1 MCDPKSGGNKSKNGG
16 GGGGGLNDKMKDI
29 FTPNTTSIAKNKA
42 AGAAH
47 TASQQAKGIGVAR
60 SNITGSSGKAIKGV
74 ANSQTNP
81 ALVNLAINGVKGKDG
96 LAALSK
102 AQAASLG
109 KDTSFTGI
117 FNDIVNDTKHK
128 PVESLLQFG
137 TRTMQEKD
145 ASIKNMLDGGSSVN
159 GGAGGSYTNYK
170 GSGPTGDPRGE
181 NNVHK
186 DYSTSPKLNAVPSGF
201 SGVGGGVVPPVR
213 PVRPNLPPAVLPPV
227 VLPPV
232 VDPNPEGASRPQ
244 VKAAIPETNL
254 SAAGAIANPDAL
266 KNILAVKKGK
276 QQRGKRN
283 LRTAKTGQRVAGAGV
298 GLNIA

>member
-1 MCDPKSGGNKSKNGG
+1 MCDAKGGGNKSKS
-16 GGGGGLNDKMKDI
+16 GGGGGLNDKIKDI

-201 SGVGGGVVPPVR
+201 DGVGGGVVPPV
-213 PVRPNLPPAVLPPV
+213 PPAKPVPPV
-227 VLPPV
+227 VPPI
-232 VDPNPEGASRPQ
+232 VDPNPEGATRTK
-244 VKAAIPETNL
+244 VKAAIPQTNL
-254 SAAGAIANPDAL
+254 SAAGAIANPDGL

>member
-1 MCDPKSGGNKSKNGG
+1 MCDPKSGGNKSKN
-16 GGGGGLNDKMKDI
+16 GGGGLNDKMKDI

-145 ASIKNMLDGGSSVN
+145 ASIKNMLDGGSSAN

-201 SGVGGGVVPPVR
+201 DGVGGGVVPPV
-213 PVRPNLPPAVLPPV
+213 PPAKPVPPV
-227 VLPPV
+227 VPPI
-232 VDPNPEGASRPQ
+232 VDPNPEGATRTK
-244 VKAAIPETNL
+244 VKAAIPQTNL
-254 SAAGAIANPDAL
+254 SAAGAIANPDGL

>member
-1 MCDPKSGGNKSKNGG
+1 MCDAKGGGNKSKSGG
-16 GGGGGLNDKMKDI
+16 GGGGGLNDKIKDI
-29 FTPNTTSIAKNKA
+29 FTPNTTSIAKNKG

-201 SGVGGGVVPPVR
+201 DGVGGGVVPPAK
-213 PVRPNLPPAVLPPV
+213 PVPPV
-227 VLPPV
+227 VPPI
-232 VDPNPEGASRPQ
+232 VDPNLEGSSRPK
-244 VKAAIPETNL
+244 VKAAIPQTNL
-254 SAAGAIANPDAL
+254 SAAGAIANPDGL

-283 LRTAKTGQRVAGAGV
+283 LRTAKTGQRVSGSGV

>member
-1 MCDPKSGGNKSKNGG
+1 MCNAKSGGNSKSGG
-16 GGGGGLNDKMKDI
+16 NGGGGLNDKMKDI
-29 FTPNTTSIAKNKA
+29 FTPNTTSIAKNKG

-201 SGVGGGVVPPVR
+201 DGVGGGVVPPVP
-213 PVRPNLPPAVLPPV
+213 PVKPPVPPV

-232 VDPNPEGASRPQ
+232 VDPNPEGASRPK
-244 VKAAIPETNL
+244 VKSALPETTMA
-254 SAAGAIANPDAL
+254 AAGAIANPDGL

-283 LRTAKTGQRVAGAGV
+283 LRTAKTGQRVSGSGV

>member
-1 MCDPKSGGNKSKNGG
+1 MCNAKSGGNSKSGG
-16 GGGGGLNDKMKDI
+16 NGGGGGLNDKMKDI

-201 SGVGGGVVPPVR
+201 DGVGGGVVPPV
-213 PVRPNLPPAVLPPV
+213 PPAKPVPPV
-227 VLPPV
+227 VPPI
-232 VDPNPEGASRPQ
+232 VDPNPEGATRTK
-244 VKAAIPETNL
+244 VKAAIPQTNL
-254 SAAGAIANPDAL
+254 SAAGAIANPDGL

>member
-1 MCDPKSGGNKSKNGG
+1 MCNAKSGGNSKSGG
-16 GGGGGLNDKMKDI
+16 NGGGGLNDKMKDI
-29 FTPNTTSIAKNKA
+29 FTPNTTSIAKNKG

-201 SGVGGGVVPPVR
+201 DGVGGGVVPPV
-213 PVRPNLPPAVLPPV
+213 PPAKPVPPV
-227 VLPPV
+227 VPPI
-232 VDPNPEGASRPQ
+232 VDPNPEGATRTK
-244 VKAAIPETNL
+244 VKAAIPQTNL
-254 SAAGAIANPDAL
+254 SAAGAIANPDGL

>member
-1 MCDPKSGGNKSKNGG
+1 MCNAKSGGNSKSGG
-16 GGGGGLNDKMKDI
+16 NGGGGLNDKMKDI
-29 FTPNTTSIAKNKA
+29 FTPNTTSIAKNKG

-201 SGVGGGVVPPVR
+201 DGVGGGVVPPV
-213 PVRPNLPPAVLPPV
+213 PPAKPVPPV

-232 VDPNPEGASRPQ
+232 VDPNPEGASRPK
-244 VKAAIPETNL
+244 VKSALPETTMA
-254 SAAGAIANPDAL
+254 AAGAIANPDGL

>member
-1 MCDPKSGGNKSKNGG
+1 MCSPKSSSSGGSKSGG
-16 GGGGGLNDKMKDI
+16 GGGFNDKMKDV

-47 TASQQAKGIGVAR
+47 IVSLQDKGIGVAR
-60 SNITGSSGKAIKGV
+60 SNITDSDGKAISGLS
-74 ANSQTNP
+74 NSQTNP

-145 ASIKNMLDGGSSVN
+145 AEIKRMLDGGSSVN
-159 GGAGGSYTNYK
+159 GGAGGSYTNYT
-170 GSGPTGDPRGE
+170 GSGPSDDPRGE
-181 NNVHK
+181 NNVHTN
-186 DYSTSPKLNAVPSGF
+186 YSSNISQNAVPSGF
-201 SGVGGGVVPPVR
+201 NGVGGGVVPPVP
-213 PVRPNLPPAVLPPV
+213 PVPPV
-227 VLPPV
+227 VPPV
-232 VDPNPEGASRPQ
+232 VDPNPEGASTPRI
-244 VKAAIPETNL
+244 KTTIDDTSL
-254 SAAGAIANPDAL
+254 GGSAGAIANPDGL
-266 KNILAVKKGK
+266 KNILAVSKGK
-276 QQRGKRN
+276 RMKGKRN
-283 LRTAKTGQRVAGAGV
+283 LRIAKTGQRVAGAGV

>member
-1 MCDPKSGGNKSKNGG
+1 MCDAKGGGNKSKSGG
-16 GGGGGLNDKMKDI
+16 GGGGGLNDKIKDI

-145 ASIKNMLDGGSSVN
+145 ASIRDMLDGGPSVN
-159 GGAGGSYTNYK
+159 GGSSGSYTNYK
-170 GSGPTGDPRGE
+170 GSAPTGDPRGE

-201 SGVGGGVVPPVR
+201 DGVGGGVVPPVP
-213 PVRPNLPPAVLPPV
+213 PVKPVPPVVPPV
-227 VLPPV
+227 VL
-232 VDPNPEGASRPQ
+232 DPNPEGASTPR
-244 VKAAIPETNL
+244 VKAAIPQTNL
-254 SAAGAIANPDAL
+254 SAAGAIANPDGL

-283 LRTAKTGQRVAGAGV
+283 LRIAKTGQRVAGAGV

>member
-1 MCDPKSGGNKSKNGG
+1 MCNAKSGGNSKSGG
-16 GGGGGLNDKMKDI
+16 NGGGGLNDKMKDI
-29 FTPNTTSIAKNKA
+29 FTPNTTSIAKNKG

-74 ANSQTNP
+74 ANSQANP
-81 ALVNLAINGVKGKDG
+81 ALVNLAIDGVKGKDG
-96 LAALSK
+96 LATLSK
-102 AQAASLG
+102 VQAASLG

-137 TRTMQEKD
+137 TRTMQQKD
-145 ASIKNMLDGGSSVN
+145 ASIKNMLDGGSSAN

-201 SGVGGGVVPPVR
+201 DGVGGGVVPPV
-213 PVRPNLPPAVLPPV
+213 PPAKPVPPV

-232 VDPNPEGASRPQ
+232 VPDPNPEGASRPK
-244 VKAAIPETNL
+244 VKSALPETTMA
-254 SAAGAIANPDAL
+254 AAGAIANPDGL

-283 LRTAKTGQRVAGAGV
+283 LRIAKTGQRVAGAGV

>member
-29 FTPNTTSIAKNKA
+29 FTPNTTSIAKNKG

-137 TRTMQEKD
+137 TRTMQKKD

-201 SGVGGGVVPPVR
+201 DGVGGGVVPPAK
-213 PVRPNLPPAVLPPV
+213 PVPPV
-227 VLPPV
+227 VPPI
-232 VDPNPEGASRPQ
+232 VDPNLEGSSRPK
-244 VKAAIPETNL
+244 VKAAIPQTNL
-254 SAAGAIANPDAL
+254 SAAGAIANPDGL

-283 LRTAKTGQRVAGAGV
+283 LRTAKTGQRVSGSGV

>member
-1 MCDPKSGGNKSKNGG
+1 MCDPKSGGNKSKN
-16 GGGGGLNDKMKDI
+16 GGGGLNDKMKDI

-145 ASIKNMLDGGSSVN
+145 ASIKNMLDGGSSAN

-201 SGVGGGVVPPVR
+201 DGVGGGVVPPV
-213 PVRPNLPPAVLPPV
+213 PPAKPVPPV
-227 VLPPV
+227 VPPI
-232 VDPNPEGASRPQ
+232 VDPNLEGSSRPK
-244 VKAAIPETNL
+244 VKAAIPQTNL
-254 SAAGAIANPDAL
+254 SAAGAIANPDGL

-283 LRTAKTGQRVAGAGV
+283 LRTAKTGQRVSGSGV

>member
-1 MCDPKSGGNKSKNGG
+1 MCNAKSGGNSKSGG
-16 GGGGGLNDKMKDI
+16 NGGGGLNDKMKDI
-29 FTPNTTSIAKNKA
+29 FTPNTTSIAKNKG

-137 TRTMQEKD
+137 TR
-145 ASIKNMLDGGSSVN
+145 ASDI
-159 GGAGGSYTNYK
+159 
-170 GSGPTGDPRGE
+170 
-181 NNVHK
+181 
-186 DYSTSPKLNAVPSGF
+186 
-201 SGVGGGVVPPVR
+201 
-213 PVRPNLPPAVLPPV
+213 
-227 VLPPV
+227 
-232 VDPNPEGASRPQ
+232 
-244 VKAAIPETNL
+244 
-254 SAAGAIANPDAL
+254 
-266 KNILAVKKGK
+266 
-276 QQRGKRN
+276 
-283 LRTAKTGQRVAGAGV
+283 
-298 GLNIA
+298 

>member
-1 MCDPKSGGNKSKNGG
+1 MCDAKGGGNKSKSGG
-16 GGGGGLNDKMKDI
+16 GGGGGLNDKIKDI

-145 ASIKNMLDGGSSVN
+145 ASIKNMLDGGSSAN

-201 SGVGGGVVPPVR
+201 DGVGGGVVPPV
-213 PVRPNLPPAVLPPV
+213 PPAKPVPPV
-227 VLPPV
+227 VPPI
-232 VDPNPEGASRPQ
+232 VDPNPEGATRTK
-244 VKAAIPETNL
+244 VKAAIPQTNL
-254 SAAGAIANPDAL
+254 SAAGAIANPDGL

>member
-1 MCDPKSGGNKSKNGG
+1 MCDPKSGGNKSKN
-16 GGGGGLNDKMKDI
+16 GGGGLNDKMKDI

-145 ASIKNMLDGGSSVN
+145 ASIKNMLDGGSSAN

>member
-137 TRTMQEKD
+137 TRTMQKKD

-201 SGVGGGVVPPVR
+201 DGVGGGVVPPAK
-213 PVRPNLPPAVLPPV
+213 PVPPV
-227 VLPPV
+227 VPPI
-232 VDPNPEGASRPQ
+232 VDPNLEGATRTK

-266 KNILAVKKGK
+266 KNILAVKKNK
-276 QQRGKRN
+276 QSRGKKM
-283 LRTAKTGQRVAGAGV
+283 LRIAKTGQRVAGAGV

>member
-201 SGVGGGVVPPVR
+201 DGVGGGVVPPAK
-213 PVRPNLPPAVLPPV
+213 PVPPV
-227 VLPPV
+227 VPPI
-232 VDPNPEGASRPQ
+232 VDPNLEGSSRPK
-244 VKAAIPETNL
+244 VKAAIPQTNL
-254 SAAGAIANPDAL
+254 SAAGAIANPDGL

-283 LRTAKTGQRVAGAGV
+283 LRTAKTGQRVSGSGV

>member
-1 MCDPKSGGNKSKNGG
+1 MCDAKSGGNKSKSGG

-137 TRTMQEKD
+137 TRTMQKKD

-201 SGVGGGVVPPVR
+201 DGVGGGVVPPAK
-213 PVRPNLPPAVLPPV
+213 PVPPV
-227 VLPPV
+227 VPPI
-232 VDPNPEGASRPQ
+232 VDPNSEGATRTK

-266 KNILAVKKGK
+266 KNILAVKKNK
-276 QQRGKRN
+276 QSRGKKM
-283 LRTAKTGQRVAGAGV
+283 LRIAKTGQRVAGAGV

>member
-137 TRTMQEKD
+137 TRTMQKKD

-201 SGVGGGVVPPVR
+201 DGVGGGVVPPAK
-213 PVRPNLPPAVLPPV
+213 PVPPV
-227 VLPPV
+227 VPPI
-232 VDPNPEGASRPQ
+232 VDPNLEGSSRPK
-244 VKAAIPETNL
+244 VKAAIPQTNL
-254 SAAGAIANPDAL
+254 SAAGAIANPDGL

-283 LRTAKTGQRVAGAGV
+283 LRTAKTGQRVSGSGV

>member
-1 MCDPKSGGNKSKNGG
+1 MCNAKSGGNSKSGG
-16 GGGGGLNDKMKDI
+16 NGGGGLNDKIKDI

-137 TRTMQEKD
+137 TRTMQKKD

-201 SGVGGGVVPPVR
+201 DGVGGGVVPPAK
-213 PVRPNLPPAVLPPV
+213 PVPPV
-227 VLPPV
+227 VPPI
-232 VDPNPEGASRPQ
+232 VDPNLEGSSRPK
-244 VKAAIPETNL
+244 VKAAIPQTNL
-254 SAAGAIANPDAL
+254 SAAGAIANPDGL

>member
-1 MCDPKSGGNKSKNGG
+1 MCDAKGGGNKSKSGG
-16 GGGGGLNDKMKDI
+16 GGGGGLNDKIKDI

-145 ASIKNMLDGGSSVN
+145 ASIKNMLDGGSSAN

-201 SGVGGGVVPPVR
+201 DGVGGGVVPPVP
-213 PVRPNLPPAVLPPV
+213 PVKPVPPVVPPV
-227 VLPPV
+227 VL
-232 VDPNPEGASRPQ
+232 DPNPEGASTPR
-244 VKAAIPETNL
+244 VKAAIPQTNL
-254 SAAGAIANPDAL
+254 SAAGAIANPDGL
-266 KNILAVKKGK
+266 KNILAVSKKK
-276 QQRGKRN
+276 QSRGKKM
-283 LRTAKTGQRVAGAGV
+283 LRIAKTGQRVSGSGV